1 MSKKRAELE
10 ARFKQLDRNK
20 DGVVTLEEMRKEL
33 RDQGYPEGL
42 AQKFMSQ
49 FDVDGNGS
57 ITMEEFVNTLSR
69 TDNVLQLFIL
79 GKLIDQNIASNS
91 RELKTIVKHFRKDN
105 KFLLVM
111 PMAASSH
118 GEVIRDCMKWTYN
131 AVKGNLSHQTL
142 YLLTFC
148 KVAIP

>member
-1 MSKKRAELE
+1 MRYCLHLFIYQSDNIIKFMSVIFSWKMSKKRAELE

-69 TDNVLQLFIL
+69 TDNGL
-79 GKLIDQNIASNS
+79 A
-91 RELKTIVKHFRKDN
+91 E
-105 KFLLVM
+105 
-111 PMAASSH
+111 
-118 GEVIRDCMKWTYN
+118 
-131 AVKGNLSHQTL
+131 
-142 YLLTFC
+142 
-148 KVAIP
+148 